1 MVKSS
6 YTSFLQEIRGLIPQD
21 RIYTDELRRLAWG
34 TDAGFYRLIP
44 QIVIRSNSE
53 EEISDLLRLADRYG
67 LPVTFRA
74 AGTSLS
80 GQAISDSILIVAG
93 KHWEKYSISP
103 DHEQITLQPGIIG
116 QRVNEIL
123 APYGRKFAPD
133 PASVKSA
140 MVGGIVMNNA
150 SGMNCGTHANSDKVL
165 LSARIVLA
173 DGTMLDTGDDISRAS
188 FEATHPDFYNRIC
201 ELRDQIRANDEL
213 AARIRYKYSIKNVTG
228 LNLLPFIRFD
238 DPFDIIAHLMVGS
251 EGTLAFLSQI
261 TMRTE
266 YDYPHKASAM
276 LYFTSI
282 KDACRAVVAMK
293 ELTNR
298 NSSSPSSVSS
308 ADEKLVKGAELLD
321 YKSLSSVEDPIYLKY
336 KQEVVDAS
344 GLTAVLTETKARTR
358 EELEQNISV
367 IEECLKPFSTYIPVH
382 FTDGRKNIPSIGLS
396 AQVYSHP

>member
-1 MVKSS
+1 
-6 YTSFLQEIRGLIPQD
+6 
-21 RIYTDELRRLAWG
+21 
-34 TDAGFYRLIP
+34 
-44 QIVIRSNSE
+44 
-53 EEISDLLRLADRYG
+53 
-67 LPVTFRA
+67 
-74 AGTSLS
+74 
-80 GQAISDSILIVAG
+80 
-93 KHWEKYSISP
+93 
-103 DHEQITLQPGIIG
+103 
-116 QRVNEIL
+116 
-123 APYGRKFAPD
+123 
-133 PASVKSA
+133 
-140 MVGGIVMNNA
+140 
-150 SGMNCGTHANSDKVL
+150 MNCGTHANSDKVL

-173 DGTMLDTGDDISRAS
+173 DGTVLDTGDDISRAS

-201 ELRDQIRANDEL
+201 ELRDQIRANEEL

-228 LNLLPFIRFD
+228 LNLLPFVSFD

-336 KQEVVDAS
+336 KQEVADAS

-367 IEECLKPFSTYIPVH
+367 IEECLKTFQHLHPRALHRPAGRIFQVLGYPLRHIPIRRRYTPPRH
-382 FTDGRKNIPSIGLS
+382 YLPHRGRSLPHRRP
-396 AQVYSHP
+396 ARSHCRPATAHRPPRLR